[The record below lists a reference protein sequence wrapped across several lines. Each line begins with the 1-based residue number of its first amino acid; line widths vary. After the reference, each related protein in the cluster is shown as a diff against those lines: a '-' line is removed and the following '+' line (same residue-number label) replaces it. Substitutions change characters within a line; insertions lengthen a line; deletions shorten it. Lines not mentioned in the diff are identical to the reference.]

1 MTNNIDNVF
10 CFENSTLSHF
20 FLVYSQGKMS
30 AFIKIGRLDRMQMK
44 LGIVFISHTYVLHAT
59 TCDTALYQ
67 HIVAV
72 KPPP

>member
-1 MTNNIDNVF
+1 MIKT
-10 CFENSTLSHF
+10 ENSSNILLLTMA
-20 FLVYSQGKMS
+20 LVYSQGKMS

-44 LGIVFISHTYVLHAT
+44 LGIAFISHTYVLHAT